1 MSVLAKSMLFTLD
14 YTPKPMRATE
24 KIIDAVYAGA
34 RMGLKSDESIAY
46 NAGMTPGQYR
56 LLRQMDER
64 VEHAERAGKADG
76 EMEMAGTLFKAAQ
89 GGDAKS
95 ALEMLKHAHGWVATT
110 AVKHEGDMS
119 ITLVTGVPKAPEQ
132 LKDPNDLGEY

>member
-1 MSVLAKSMLFTLD
+1 MSSLAKTMLFTLD

-34 RMGLKSDESIAY
+34 RLGLKSDEAIAY
-46 NAGMTPGQYR
+46 NAGMTPQQYR
-56 LLRQMDER
+56 LLKQMDER
-64 VEHAERAGKADG
+64 VEHAALAGKAEGD
-76 EMEMAGTLFKAAQ
+76 MEMAGTLFKAAQ

-110 AVKHEGDMS
+110 AVKHEGDLS
-119 ITLVTGVPKAPEQ
+119 ITLSTGVPKQEQ
-132 LKDPNDLGEY
+132 LEDPNDLGEY